1 MSFYQRKEIKDM
13 LAYVRLVVNP
23 RDDEALR
30 RIINTP
36 ARGIGDVTI
45 GRIAGAA
52 AANGLSMWEAVSTL
66 DPAAIGLAGAAGG
79 KVAQFAKI
87 IGELSEMRS
96 TTEAYTLGLEIA
108 TRSGLIGTYK
118 MQQTPES
125 ISALENI
132 EELLNSIRVYTEEQE
147 RMAADTATEEESA
160 PQALVQID
168 EWLQNVAL
176 LTDMDNE
183 NPEERNKVTLMTV
196 HSAKGLEFEYV
207 YVAGLEE
214 NLFPSMMSMG
224 TPEGLRKR
232 NAASSTWPS
241 RAKRRAT
248 CCRSPNRAS
257 SGAR

>member
-1 MSFYQRKEIKDM
+1 M
-13 LAYVRLVVNP
+13 
-23 RDDEALR
+23 
-30 RIINTP
+30 
-36 ARGIGDVTI
+36 
-45 GRIAGAA
+45 
-52 AANGLSMWEAVSTL
+52 
-66 DPAAIGLAGAAGG
+66 
-79 KVAQFAKI
+79 

-147 RMAADTATEEESA
+147 RMAADTATEGESA

-224 TPEGLRKR
+224 TPEGLEEERR
-232 NAASSTWPS
+232 LFYVALT
-241 RAKRRAT
+241 RAKRAAVLSFAESRFKWGEMTFGRPVPGAENLDAGDPVAGEPCVAPRALRLRKRAPGEGVSVR
-248 CCRSPNRAS
+248 RSAPV
-257 SGAR
+257 SGAPALFL